1 MAEATERYVLPL
13 LQSGQSQKEIT
24 HNEALIRLDALL
36 HLAVESQAAMAP
48 PASPEP
54 GQCWIV
60 AVPASDAWAGQE
72 GLVAQFHAGGWN
84 FIEPADGCL
93 AWVKDEGLFAYRS
106 AGDWRSDAWPVK
118 RLQLGGATMLT
129 APQPAIA
136 NPTGG
141 GMVDTEARDTLVQ
154 VLEALRRQ
162 GLIEN

>member
-1 MAEATERYVLPL
+1 MEATERYELPL

-36 HLAVESQAAMAP
+36 HLAIESQAAAAP

-60 AVPASDAWAGQE
+60 AASAAGAWAGKE
-72 GLVAQFHAGGWN
+72 GQVAQFHAGGWS

-106 AGDWRSDAWPVK
+106 AGDWRSDAWPVR
-118 RLQLGGATMLT
+118 RLRLGGATMLT

-136 NPTGG
+136 NPSGG
-141 GMVDTEARDTLVQ
+141 GVVDAEARSILVQ
-154 VLEALRRQ
+154 VLEALREQ